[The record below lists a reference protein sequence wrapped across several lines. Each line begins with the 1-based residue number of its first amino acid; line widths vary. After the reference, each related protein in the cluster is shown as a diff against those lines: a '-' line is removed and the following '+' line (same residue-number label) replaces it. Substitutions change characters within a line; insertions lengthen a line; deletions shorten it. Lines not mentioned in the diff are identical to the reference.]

1 MIDHATIEKLAD
13 LRRQIDGARDTA
25 GKTLDAMSRARGNA
39 AAAAEATPFLSDCAK
54 ELEALAGVVRLAA
67 AEAGDRSAA

>member
-1 MIDHATIEKLAD
+1 MIDHATIAKLAE

-25 GKTLDAMSRARGNA
+25 GKTLNAMARARANA
-39 AAAAEATPFLSDCAK
+39 GAAAEATPFLSDCAK

-67 AEAGDRSAA
+67 AEAEGRPAA